1 MILPAVIIVAGLVA
15 LVLILGLGNGHGRSG
30 GNLDELAALLRPIDV
45 EAFRNLIDEREQEY
59 LRARL
64 PLKEF
69 RSIHRERML
78 AAVEYVRCAAQ
89 NAAILTQLGEAARQ
103 NSDPAVSV
111 AAEKL
116 VNNALR
122 LRLYA
127 FQAVPRLYL
136 SMLLPDTSLA
146 PHFIAE
152 AYDTM
157 SRQVVMLG
165 CLRHPPQG
173 MPAAL

>member
-15 LVLILGLGNGHGRSG
+15 LVLILRLGNGHGRSG
-30 GNLDELAALLRPIDV
+30 GNLDELAAQLRPIDV
-45 EAFRNLIDEREQEY
+45 EAFRNLIDEREQAY
-59 LRARL
+59 LRVLL

-78 AAVEYVRCAAQ
+78 AAVEYVRCASQ
-89 NAAILTQLGEAARQ
+89 NAAILTRLGEAARQ
-103 NSDPAVSV
+103 NPDPAVGA

-116 VNNALR
+116 VNNALQ

-127 FQAVPRLYL
+127 FQAVPRMYV
-136 SMLLPDTSLA
+136 SMLFPATCLA

-152 AYDTM
+152 TYDTM
-157 SRQVVMLG
+157 TRQVVTLG
-165 CLRHPPQG
+165 CLQHSAQG
-173 MPAAL
+173 TLGVR